1 MSSRQGSDEDG
12 GAVAG
17 EEVEGAGV
25 VSEDAGDGG
34 APEQLAFIR
43 ETVRR
48 AKPRSWRGAKR
59 AEHLPVAR
67 VVVDKG
73 VLTIDKFFD
82 YEVPA
87 AMAEEARP
95 GVRVRVRFGA
105 RVVKGQRE
113 GGELHDGFIVARLEK
128 SDFAGPLAPLAQ
140 VLSPE
145 PVLTPQLLR
154 LCRTVADR
162 YAGTLADVLQLAVP
176 PRHAKAE
183 AEPSPPALPR
193 PDAPAPGGWSRYP
206 AGPDFLASLAGGG
219 APRAVWT
226 ALPGPG
232 WPYEIARAVAATLA
246 SGRGALVVVPDGRS
260 VARVDRAL
268 TELLGEGRHAVLA
281 ADLGPRERYRR
292 WLTVSRGSVR
302 AAVGTRAAMFAPVH
316 DLGLVVVWSDGDS
329 SHCDPRA
336 PHPHVREV
344 ALLRA
349 AEEGAAVLLGG
360 HVVTVEGAQLV
371 RTGWARALTA
381 DRETVRR
388 TAPRVRT
395 VTDLDQH
402 RDAAAQA
409 ARLPSIAWEAAR
421 EGLAAGGPVLI
432 QVPRRG
438 YVPRLACGRCRTPAR
453 CRRCEGPLEAAGA
466 DAPLH
471 CGWCGEEERDWH
483 CPECGSFRL
492 RAQVVGARRT
502 AEELGKAFPR
512 IPVRT
517 SGRDAVLTTVPD
529 EPALVISTPGAEPVV
544 ESGGGYAAALLLDGW
559 ALLGRPDLRA
569 GEEALRLWLTAAAL
583 VRPSEEGGTVVVV
596 AEPTARPVQAL
607 VRWDPL
613 GHAGFE
619 LDERAQLHFP
629 PVARMASVTGSPAAV
644 ADLLNLVRLPPDA
657 DVLGPV
663 PVAALRGEEQER
675 ALLRV
680 PPGQGAALA
689 AALKAAQIARIALRT
704 PEVVKV
710 RIDPTDIG

>member
-1 MSSRQGSDEDG
+1 MSSAEESAGS
-12 GAVAG
+12 
-17 EEVEGAGV
+17 
-25 VSEDAGDGG
+25 G

-48 AKPRSWRGAKR
+48 AKPRTWRGAQR

-82 YEVPA
+82 YAVPA
-87 AMAEEARP
+87 TMAEEALP

-105 RVVKGQRE
+105 RVVNGRRE
-113 GGELHDGFIVARLEK
+113 GGELHDGFIVARLAE
-128 SDFAGPLAPLAQ
+128 SDYPGPLAPLAQ

-145 PVLTPQLLR
+145 PVLSPALLR

-183 AEPSPPALPR
+183 AEPSPPA
-193 PDAPAPGGWSRYP
+193 APPPAAPEPGSWSRYP
-206 AGPDFLASLAGGG
+206 QGPEYLAALTAGR

-226 ALPGPG
+226 ALPGPS
-232 WPYEIARAVAATLA
+232 WPHEIARAVAATLA
-246 SGRGALVVVPDGRS
+246 GGRGALVVLPDGRAA
-260 VARVDRAL
+260 ARVDDAL
-268 TELLGEGRHAVLA
+268 TELLGGDQHATLA
-281 ADLGPRERYRR
+281 ADLGPKERYRR
-292 WLTVSRGSVR
+292 WLAVSRGSVR
-302 AAVGTRAAMFAPVH
+302 AAVGTRAAMFAPVR
-316 DLGLVVVWSDGDS
+316 DLGLVVVWSDGDG
-329 SHCDPRA
+329 SHSDPRA

-360 HVVTVEGAQLV
+360 LAVTVEAAQLV
-371 RTGWARALTA
+371 NTGWARPLAA
-381 DRETVRR
+381 GRETVRAV
-388 TAPRVRT
+388 APRVRT
-395 VTDLDQH
+395 VTDLDQA

-409 ARLPSIAWEAAR
+409 ARLPSVASEVAR
-421 EGLAAGGPVLI
+421 EALKSGPVLI

-453 CRRCEGPLEAAGA
+453 CRRCEGPLEAASA
-466 DAPLH
+466 QARLS
-471 CGWCGEEERDWH
+471 CAWCGEAEASWH
-483 CPECGSFRL
+483 CAECGSFRL

-517 SGRDAVLTTVPD
+517 SGRDAILASVPA
-529 EPALVISTPGAEPVV
+529 EPALVIATPGAEPVA
-544 ESGGGYAAALLLDGW
+544 EGGYAAALLLDGW

-569 GEEALRLWLTAAAL
+569 GEEALRLWLTAAGL
-583 VRPSEEGGTVVVV
+583 VRPATEGGTVVVV

-607 VRWDPL
+607 VRWDPA
-613 GHAGFE
+613 GHAAQE
-619 LDERAQLHFP
+619 LEERAQLHFP
-629 PVARMASVTGSPAAV
+629 PVSRMASVTGSPTAV
-644 ADLLNLVRLPPDA
+644 ADLLGLARLPEGA

-663 PVAALRGEEQER
+663 PVPGARGEEVER

-680 PPGQGAALA
+680 APGQGAALA

-704 PEVVKV
+704 PDPVRV

>member
-1 MSSRQGSDEDG
+1 MSNTGENG
-12 GAVAG
+12 AG
-17 EEVEGAGV
+17 E
-25 VSEDAGDGG
+25 
-34 APEQLAFIR
+34 PEQLAFIR
-43 ETVRR
+43 ETVKR

-87 AMAEEARP
+87 VMAEEAQP

-128 SDFAGPLAPLAQ
+128 SDFPGPLAPLAQ

-183 AEPSPPALPR
+183 AEPSPPPLPR
-193 PDAPAPGGWSRYP
+193 PPAPAPGGWQRYP
-206 AGPDFLASLAGGG
+206 AGPDFLTALADGA
-219 APRAVWT
+219 APRAVWA

-232 WPYEIARAVAATLA
+232 WPYEIARAVAATL
-246 SGRGALVVVPDGRS
+246 SGGRGALVVLPDSRS
-260 VARVDRAL
+260 VARVDQAL
-268 TELLGEGRHAVLA
+268 TELLGPGRHAALE

-292 WLTVSRGSVR
+292 WLSVSRGSVH
-302 AAVGTRAAMFAPVH
+302 AAIGTRATMFAPVR
-316 DLGLVVVWSDGDS
+316 DLGLVAVWSDGDG
-329 SHCDPRA
+329 SHSDPRA

-360 HVVTVEGAQLV
+360 HAVTVEGAQLV
-371 RTGWARALTA
+371 STGWARPLVA
-381 DRETVRR
+381 DRETVRQV
-388 TAPRVRT
+388 APRVRT

-409 ARLPSIAWEAAR
+409 ARLPSVAWEAAR
-421 EGLAAGGPVLI
+421 ESLAAGHPVLI

-453 CRRCEGPLEAAGA
+453 CRRCEGPLEAPSA
-466 DAPLH
+466 DAALH
-471 CGWCGEEERDWH
+471 CGWCGEAENDWH

-492 RAQVVGARRT
+492 RAQVIGARRT

-517 SGRDAVLTTVPD
+517 SGRDSVLATVPD
-529 EPALVISTPGAEPVV
+529 EPSLVISTPGAEPVV
-544 ESGGGYAAALLLDGW
+544 EGGSGYGAALLLDGW

-569 GEEALRLWLTAAAL
+569 GEEALRLWLAAAAL
-583 VRPSEEGGTVVVV
+583 VRPSAEGGTVVVV
-596 AEPTARPVQAL
+596 AEPSARPVQAM

-613 GHAGFE
+613 GHAALE
-619 LDERAQLHFP
+619 RDERAQLHFP
-629 PVARMASVTGSPAAV
+629 PVSRMASVSGSPAAV
-644 ADLLNLVRLPPDA
+644 ADLLGLIRLPEGA

-663 PVAALRGEEQER
+663 PLPALRGEEQER

-680 PPGQGAALA
+680 APGQGSALA

-704 PEVVKV
+704 AEPV
-710 RIDPTDIG
+710 RVRVDPTDIG